1 MAKLILPEFNKTGEF
16 EFTIDAPLT
25 SRQIDQIKD
34 AVKRAREDENK
45 RLHNARKQD
54 SDGYHTFDELYS
66 HRHALFIAL
75 LHRQQNKR
83 PAAWKSRMHHDGT
96 MYDGMFIAGIGEKA
110 GEQITYH
117 MPVRLYKELH
127 VQSRQYAPEW
137 DGHTPEDVVERLLAL
152 SKRK

>member
-1 MAKLILPEFNKTGEF
+1 MKQHATQCASLKPKYHG
-16 EFTIDAPLT
+16 DARNQFP
-25 SRQIDQIKD
+25 
-34 AVKRAREDENK
+34 
-45 RLHNARKQD
+45 NAMGD
-54 SDGYHTFDELYS
+54 CNCDGYHTFDELYA

-96 MYDGMFIAGIGEKA
+96 MFDGMFIAGIGEKA

-137 DGHTPEDVVERLLAL
+137 DGHTPDDVVERLKKLH
-152 SKRK
+152 S